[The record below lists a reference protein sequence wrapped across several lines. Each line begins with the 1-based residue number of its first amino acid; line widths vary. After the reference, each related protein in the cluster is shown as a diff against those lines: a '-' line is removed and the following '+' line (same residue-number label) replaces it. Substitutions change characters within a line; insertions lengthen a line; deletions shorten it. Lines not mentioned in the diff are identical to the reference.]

1 MGRKDKKYKNL
12 DHLLRA
18 YRIVKQEVSDVQLI
32 VIGTGD
38 QEQRMRELAKRLELK
53 DVYFLGTVSEE
64 EKIKWMKRAWI
75 IVSTSMIEGWG
86 MTIIEAAAC
95 KTPAI
100 GYDVPGLRDSIKHMK
115 TGILVPYGDIKALAK
130 AMTMLV
136 EDQKL
141 WSKLAGNTLNWAKQ
155 FSWDKSAE
163 EFTKVIN
170 SIRI

>member
-1 MGRKDKKYKNL
+1 
-12 DHLLRA
+12 
-18 YRIVKQEVSDVQLI
+18 
-32 VIGTGD
+32 
-38 QEQRMRELAKRLELK
+38 
-53 DVYFLGTVSEE
+53 
-64 EKIKWMKRAWI
+64 MK
-75 IVSTSMIEGWG
+75 EGWG

-95 KTPAI
+95 GTPAI
-100 GYDVPGLRDSIKHMK
+100 GYDVPGLRDSIRHME
-115 TGILVPYGDIKALAK
+115 TGILVPYGGIKALAK